1 MIKYTCRFLNE
12 LFKREHPKIYKF
24 YLILSMSFPVHC
36 YKCFILTSTGN
47 GEELSKG
54 WHFSVCEV
62 CLLCDIYIYMTMMTL
77 CCRPYKTPSPTLWP
91 THCPATRPWWSSI
104 NKMKTQTCFRY
115 WRILQGVKKLSYK
128 CPFFI
133 SATAAVTRLR
143 CGRFPQAVNNTL
155 D

>member
-36 YKCFILTSTGN
+36 YKCFILTSTRN
-47 GEELSKG
+47 DEELSKG

-62 CLLCDIYIYMTMMTL
+62 CLLCDLYMTMMTL

-115 WRILQGVKKLSYK
+115 GRILQGVKKLSYK

-133 SATAAVTRLR
+133 SATAAVTHVSGVGYSPR
-143 CGRFPQAVNNTL
+143 Q
-155 D
+155 